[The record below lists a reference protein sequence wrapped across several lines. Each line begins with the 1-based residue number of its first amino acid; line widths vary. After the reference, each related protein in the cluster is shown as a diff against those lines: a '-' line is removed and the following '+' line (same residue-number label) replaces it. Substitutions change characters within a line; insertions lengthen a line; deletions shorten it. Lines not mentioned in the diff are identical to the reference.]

1 MNTNVFAGDSKDAKI
16 GRKWLIGLLEERSIE
31 IVFTKK
37 DGTKREMLSTL
48 CESRIPKS
56 EKSSESAGTRKYSE
70 EAQPV
75 YDIEAKGWRS
85 FRWDSLSMIEFS
97 IGDKSVE

>member
-1 MNTNVFAGDSKDAKI
+1 MSGKFDFSDAEA
-16 GRKWLIGLLEERSIE
+16 RDWLRDLLKSE
-31 IVFTKK
+31 VVTLTFTKK

-56 EKSSESAGTRKYSE
+56 EKSTESAGTRKYSE

-97 IGDKSVE
+97 IRDKSV

>member
-1 MNTNVFAGDSKDAKI
+1 MSGKFDFSDVEARN
-16 GRKWLIGLLEERSIE
+16 WLRDLLKSE
-31 IVFTKK
+31 VVTLTFTKK

>member
-1 MNTNVFAGDSKDAKI
+1 MSGKFDFSDAEA
-16 GRKWLIGLLEERSIE
+16 RDWLRDLLKSE
-31 IVFTKK
+31 VVTLTFTKK

-56 EKSSESAGTRKYSE
+56 EKSTESAGTRKYSE

-85 FRWDSLSMIEFS
+85 FRLDSLSMIEFS

>member
-1 MNTNVFAGDSKDAKI
+1 MSGKFDFSDVETRN
-16 GRKWLIGLLEERSIE
+16 WLRDLLKSE
-31 IVFTKK
+31 VVTLTFTKK

>member
-1 MNTNVFAGDSKDAKI
+1 MSGKFDFSDVEARN
-16 GRKWLIGLLEERSIE
+16 WLRDLLKSE
-31 IVFTKK
+31 VVTLTFTKK

-56 EKSSESAGTRKYSE
+56 EKSTESAGTRKYSE

>member
-1 MNTNVFAGDSKDAKI
+1 MSGKFDFSDAEA
-16 GRKWLIGLLEERSIE
+16 RNWLRDLLKSE
-31 IVFTKK
+31 VVTLTFTKK

-56 EKSSESAGTRKYSE
+56 EKSTESAGTRKYSE

-97 IGDKSVE
+97 IGNKSVE

>member
-1 MNTNVFAGDSKDAKI
+1 MSGKFDFSDAEA
-16 GRKWLIGLLEERSIE
+16 RDWLRDLLKSE
-31 IVFTKK
+31 VVTLTFTKK

-56 EKSSESAGTRKYSE
+56 EKSTESAGTRKYSE

>member
-1 MNTNVFAGDSKDAKI
+1 MSGKFDFSDAEA
-16 GRKWLIGLLEERSIE
+16 RNWLRDLLKSE
-31 IVFTKK
+31 VVTLTFTKK

-56 EKSSESAGTRKYSE
+56 EKSTESAGTRKYSE

-75 YDIEAKGWRS
+75 YDVEAKGWRS

>member
-1 MNTNVFAGDSKDAKI
+1 MSGKFDFSDAEA
-16 GRKWLIGLLEERSIE
+16 REWLRGLLKSE
-31 IVFTKK
+31 VVTLTFTKK
-37 DGTKREMLSTL
+37 DGTKREMVSTL

-56 EKSSESAGTRKYSE
+56 ENTKESTGTRKYSE

-75 YDIEAKGWRS
+75 YDVEAKGWRS

>member
-1 MNTNVFAGDSKDAKI
+1 MSAKFDFSDVETRNWLKD
-16 GRKWLIGLLEERSIE
+16 LLKSE
-31 IVFTKK
+31 VVTLTFTKK
-37 DGTKREMLSTL
+37 DGTQREMLSTL

>member
-1 MNTNVFAGDSKDAKI
+1 MSGKFDFSDVEARN
-16 GRKWLIGLLEERSIE
+16 WLRDLLKSE
-31 IVFTKK
+31 VVTLTFTKK

-56 EKSSESAGTRKYSE
+56 EKSTESAGTRKYSE

-75 YDIEAKGWRS
+75 YDVEAKGWRS

>member
-1 MNTNVFAGDSKDAKI
+1 MSGKFDFSDVEARN
-16 GRKWLIGLLEERSIE
+16 WLRDLLKSE
-31 IVFTKK
+31 VVTLTFTKK

-97 IGDKSVE
+97 IGDENVE

>member
-1 MNTNVFAGDSKDAKI
+1 MSGKFDFSDAEA
-16 GRKWLIGLLEERSIE
+16 RNWLRDLLKSEVVTLI
-31 IVFTKK
+31 FTKK

-97 IGDKSVE
+97 IGDENVE